1 MRVYTHD
8 RHVFPLPPRHRFPL
22 AKYRLVRARV
32 EELRGVAI
40 HEAEPLGWDDLARA
54 HHHDWIAAV
63 RDGTLSRREEA
74 GLGLPWSHELARRTL
89 VATAATVAAARAA
102 LADGASAALG
112 GGTHHGRYRRGRG
125 FCVVNDVAVA
135 IALLRRDGFRGRV
148 LILDLDVHQGDGNA
162 DIFANDASVVVV
174 GVQAARNYP
183 FDRDRLPGDVD
194 VDLPDGAGD
203 PAYLAALDAALAAA
217 ATRGPYDLAF
227 LLAGADP
234 WEHDALGRL
243 AVTAA
248 GLEERDRRATRAIR
262 AAGTP
267 LVLTLAGGYGRPLE
281 GTAAIHATSVGLAAA
296 AG

>member
-1 MRVYTHD
+1 MRVFTHD
-8 RHVFPLPPRHRFPL
+8 RHVFPLPAGHRFPL
-22 AKYRLVRARV
+22 AKYRLVRERV
-32 EELRGVAI
+32 DALADIDV
-40 HEAEPLGWDDLARA
+40 HEAPALSWDDLARA
-54 HHHDWIAAV
+54 HHPAWIAAV
-63 RDGTLSRREEA
+63 RDGGLTRREEA
-74 GLGLPWSHELARRTL
+74 ALGLPWSAALAARTR

-102 LADGASAALG
+102 LTDGASAALG

-125 FCVVNDVAVA
+125 FCVVNDIAIA
-135 IALLRRDGFRGRV
+135 IALLRADGVRERI

-162 DIFANDASVVVV
+162 DIFGNDGSVVVV

-194 VDLPDGAGD
+194 VELPDGARDG
-203 PAYLAALDAALAAA
+203 AYLDGLDEALAAA
-217 ATRGPYDLAF
+217 ASRGPYGLAF

-243 AVTAA
+243 AVTTA
-248 GLEERDRRATRAIR
+248 GLAERDRRAIAAIR
-262 AAGTP
+262 GAGCP

-281 GTAAIHATSVGLAAA
+281 GTAQIHATSVALVAA